1 MRRMVRFC
9 SRRSAVKKLIYD
21 RQSAKISGGISQ
33 KPLEKGRALQYPATL
48 MSSANSGQSSG
59 EDDARRRVL
68 IVDDHP
74 LVRESL
80 KKIIQGEPD
89 LVVCGEAEDR
99 EQALE
104 IVRATRPRLAIVD
117 LILKSSHGLELIKDL
132 QERFPEVQSLV
143 LSMHDEMI
151 HAERA
156 IRAGA
161 RGYITKQEVPAK
173 ILLAIR
179 KILSG
184 EIYWSERAAARVASK
199 IARAAPTT
207 TKFDLLTDREMQ
219 VFQLIGSGQSTR
231 QIAATLHIDVSTVE
245 TYRARIK
252 DKLNID
258 SGIELVRHAINWVNS
273 PNSQ

>member
-1 MRRMVRFC
+1 MNGDVSAQSEYRDKMRTRILV
-9 SRRSAVKKLIYD
+9 
-21 RQSAKISGGISQ
+21 
-33 KPLEKGRALQYPATL
+33 
-48 MSSANSGQSSG
+48 
-59 EDDARRRVL
+59 
-68 IVDDHP
+68 VDDHP

-104 IVRATRPRLAIVD
+104 IVRATSPRLVIVD
-117 LILKSSHGLELIKDL
+117 LTLKTSHGLELVKDL
-132 QERFPEVQSLV
+132 RERFPEVQSLV

-161 RGYITKQEVPAK
+161 RGYITKLELPAK
-173 ILLAIR
+173 ILQAIR
-179 KILSG
+179 KILGG
-184 EIYWSERAAARVASK
+184 EIYWSEKAAARVASK
-199 IARAAPTT
+199 IARAAPTA

-252 DKLNID
+252 EKLNIE
-258 SGIELVRHAINWVNS
+258 SGLELVRHAINWANM
-273 PNSQ
+273 PNS

>member
-1 MRRMVRFC
+1 MSGDNPNQSGDKDKVRT
-9 SRRSAVKKLIYD
+9 RI
-21 RQSAKISGGISQ
+21 
-33 KPLEKGRALQYPATL
+33 
-48 MSSANSGQSSG
+48 
-59 EDDARRRVL
+59 L

-80 KKIIQGEPD
+80 KRIIQGEPD

-104 IVRATRPRLAIVD
+104 IVNATGPRLAIVD
-117 LILKSSHGLELIKDL
+117 LTLKNSHGLELVKDL
-132 QERFPEVQSLV
+132 RERFPEVQSLV

-161 RGYITKQEVPAK
+161 RGYITKQEAPAR
-173 ILLAIR
+173 ILQAIR
-179 KILSG
+179 RILSG
-184 EIYWSERAAARVASK
+184 EIYWSEKAAARVASK
-199 IARAAPTT
+199 VAHAAPTAS
-207 TKFDLLTDREMQ
+207 KFDLLTDREMQ

-252 DKLNID
+252 EKLNIE
-258 SGIELVRHAINWVNS
+258 SGLELVRHAINWANM
-273 PNSQ
+273 PNS

>member
-1 MRRMVRFC
+1 MN
-9 SRRSAVKKLIYD
+9 
-21 RQSAKISGGISQ
+21 G
-33 KPLEKGRALQYPATL
+33 
-48 MSSANSGQSSG
+48 ANSNQPGFKNCT
-59 EDDARRRVL
+59 AIRIL

-80 KKIIQGEPD
+80 KRIIQGEPD
-89 LVVCGEAEDR
+89 LIVCGEAEDR

-104 IVRATRPRLAIVD
+104 IVSATMPRLVIVD
-117 LILKSSHGLELIKDL
+117 LTLKSSHGLELIKDL
-132 QERFPEVQSLV
+132 RERFPGVLSLV

-161 RGYITKQEVPAK
+161 RGYITKHELPAR

-184 EIYWSERAAARVASK
+184 EIYWSEKAAARVASK

-207 TKFDLLTDREMQ
+207 TKFELLTDREMQ

-252 DKLNID
+252 EKLDID
-258 SGIELVRHAINWVNS
+258 SGLDLVRHAINWANM
-273 PNSQ
+273 PNP

>member
-1 MRRMVRFC
+1 MNG
-9 SRRSAVKKLIYD
+9 D
-21 RQSAKISGGISQ
+21 
-33 KPLEKGRALQYPATL
+33 
-48 MSSANSGQSSG
+48 NSDKS
-59 EDDARRRVL
+59 DDKDNTRVRVL

-104 IVRATRPRLAIVD
+104 IVSATEPQLAIVD
-117 LILKSSHGLELIKDL
+117 LTLKSSHGLELIKDL
-132 QERFPEVQSLV
+132 RERFPEVQSLV

-161 RGYITKQEVPAK
+161 RGYITKYEVPAR

-184 EIYWSERAAARVASK
+184 EIYWSERAAARIASK
-199 IARAAPTT
+199 IAGAAPTA

-252 DKLNID
+252 EKLNIE
-258 SGIELVRHAINWVNS
+258 SGLELVRHAINWANE
-273 PNSQ
+273 PNS